1 MSRIGPLEPSPVELQ
16 PRLSVDQLL
25 WVANTRHGPGGHWFA
40 RPLPGEPDH
49 DHLAN
54 AEDAVDYLVRHR
66 VALPKGRPTPKQLR
80 RLSEIRAMI
89 RGLLDAGDPD
99 WTPDVRRTLKRT
111 RFRLTARGD
120 IISPDKGWDAFLE
133 DLLLPLM
140 QLLPERD
147 RLRIC
152 ANPQCGLVFLDLSK
166 NGSRRWC
173 DTAGCGN
180 RERVRRYRNQAVK
193 TTAG

>member
-1 MSRIGPLEPSPVELQ
+1 MSRIGPLEPSPVELR

-49 DHLAN
+49 DHLAD
-54 AEDAVDYLVRHR
+54 AVDAVDYLVRQR
-66 VALPKGRPTPKQLR
+66 LTLPKGRPTPKHLR
-80 RLSEIRAMI
+80 RLTEIREMT
-89 RGLLDAGDPD
+89 RGLLESEEPG

-111 RFRLTARGD
+111 RFRLTAGGE
-120 IISPDKGWDAFLE
+120 IVSPDKGWDAFLE

-140 QLLPERD
+140 QLIPERD

-152 ANPQCGLVFLDLSK
+152 GNPECGLVFMDLSK

-180 RERVRRYRNQAVK
+180 RDRVRRYRGRASAP
-193 TTAG
+193 TAG